1 MRRTATVTIRSYG
14 HSLRMRVTYVYTPG
28 EDPSTTSPGEDPNFE
43 FVSVMNDSGE
53 DILRLLNEDERN
65 EIESIVLDT

>member
-1 MRRTATVTIRSYG
+1 
-14 HSLRMRVTYVYTPG
+14 MRVTYVYTPG